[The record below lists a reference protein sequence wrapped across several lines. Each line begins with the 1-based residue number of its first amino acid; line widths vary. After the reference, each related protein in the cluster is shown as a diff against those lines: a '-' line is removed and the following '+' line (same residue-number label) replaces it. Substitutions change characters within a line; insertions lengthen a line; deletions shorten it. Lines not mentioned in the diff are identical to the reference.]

1 MHTILK
7 RTPVFMA
14 VIMVLT
20 ALLLGGCFRKHIESA
35 PPVKR
40 PAPQPTAVQEP
51 APAPEEAPAP
61 VAEAPAEA
69 AANTPDIVEETYV
82 VDAPDNKALP
92 QVEEVELGAA
102 EAEPL
107 AGEATTEA
115 PMETPAETASAMEA
129 AAEPAEGAAAEA
141 APVEE
146 KAVEADVE
154 QAGVVAEEGV
164 ISESAVMAEA
174 TAKSEP
180 MAESEAMAEPE
191 PETKTFINPE
201 DEVVDVVEDHTPV
214 AAGEMHYI
222 QVGAFSKSA
231 NAETVQADLIDQG
244 YDVTVTMSTKGLYLV
259 RVGGYAEEAGARE
272 ALEELKKQ
280 FPTSYLVKWDPAAK

>member
-7 RTPVFMA
+7 RTPVFVA

-51 APAPEEAPAP
+51 APAPETAPEP
-61 VAEAPAEA
+61 VADAPAEA
-69 AANTPDIVEETYV
+69 AAKNPDIVEETYV
-82 VDAPDNKALP
+82 VDAPDNEALP
-92 QVEEVELGAA
+92 QVEEVELGAP
-102 EAEPL
+102 EPAPM
-107 AGEATTEA
+107 AGEAAEEPA
-115 PMETPAETASAMEA
+115 MEKAAETAPAMET
-129 AAEPAEGAAAEA
+129 AAEA

-146 KAVEADVE
+146 KAVEAAAE
-154 QAGVVAEEGV
+154 PQAGAVAEEGV

-180 MAESEAMAEPE
+180 MAEPAPE
-191 PETKTFINPE
+191 NKTFINPE

-214 AAGEMHYI
+214 AAGGMHYI

-244 YDVTVTMSTKGLYLV
+244 YDVTITMSTKGLYLV